1 MTLSR
6 WLGFGAGEAG
16 ALVQSFWHGPVLTPY
31 ERLSIKSF
39 IDCGHRFRLYTYD
52 LRLDVPDGC
61 EVADAAAILPE
72 DRVFF
77 YPGDRGRGSVA
88 AFANLFRYKLL
99 HDRGGWW
106 VDTDIVCQARRL
118 PGARYVFGYQSDG
131 SINNAVLKCPAGSR
145 LMQRCH
151 EAAAAEGEDLR
162 WGVTGPLLLSRLV
175 IEQRLERFVAD
186 SRAFYPYD
194 WREACLPLDPDF
206 TARIEHACAGSTFV
220 HLWNETLNRAGVDKT
235 VPPPPGSYLA
245 GLFARH
251 GISFES

>member
-1 MTLSR
+1 MFPPRRKVRRHDRVRGHHDIIALAGVR
-6 WLGFGAGEAG
+6 AGEAG

-194 WREACLPLDPDF
+194 WREACLPS
-206 TARIEHACAGSTFV
+206 TRISPRVSSMHAQA
-220 HLWNETLNRAGVDKT
+220 
-235 VPPPPGSYLA
+235 PPSSICGT
-245 GLFARH
+245 RH
-251 GISFES
+251 